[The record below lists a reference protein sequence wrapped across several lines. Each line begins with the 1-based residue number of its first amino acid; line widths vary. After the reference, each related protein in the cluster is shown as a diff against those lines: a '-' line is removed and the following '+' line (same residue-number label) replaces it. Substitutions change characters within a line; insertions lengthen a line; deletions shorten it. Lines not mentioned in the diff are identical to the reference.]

1 MASSQFST
9 LGLAASITQVLTER
23 GYETPTPVQKQAIPA
38 ILAGRDVLAAAQTG
52 TGKTAGF
59 VCPVLQGLLAGET
72 AGPNQVRALILAPT
86 RELALQI
93 GSSVK
98 AYGQHLPLR
107 STVVYGGVKINPQM
121 MLLRR
126 GIDLLVATPGRLLDL
141 AAQNALRFDALEVLV
156 LDEADRMLDLGFS
169 RELEQILRQLPQQ
182 RQNLMFTATFPEGV
196 RRLAKTLV
204 QNPVEIII
212 SPEQTTARTVKQWAY
227 TVDKKQKPALL
238 VQLMRDH
245 QWQQI
250 LVFTKTKAGADQLT
264 RYLHTKG
271 VSAAAIHGDRSQGQR
286 MEALGAFKK
295 GEFQVL
301 VATDVAARGLDIQ
314 QLPQVVNFDLPKVAE
329 NYVHRIGR
337 TGRAGLTGEAVSL
350 VSADEIEELKG
361 IERLIQQILP
371 REVHEDFYPDH
382 QVPASSAVP
391 GSIKPKKPKKP
402 QKPKKP
408 YQAPTAARPRTSGA
422 VPQRNTAAGAAKK
435 RRAPTRKGSKP
446 GSRQGPSAGR

>member
-1 MASSQFST
+1 MASSQFSN
-9 LGLAASITQVLTER
+9 LGLSASITQALSDR
-23 GYETPTPVQKQAIPA
+23 GYETPTPVQQQAIPA

-59 VCPVLQGLLAGET
+59 VCPVLQRLLAGQA

-98 AYGQHLPLR
+98 AYSQHLSLR

-141 AAQNALRFDALEVLV
+141 AAQNALQFSELEVLV

-169 RELEQILRQLPQQ
+169 REVDEILRQLPKR
-182 RQNLMFTATFPEGV
+182 RQNLMFTATFPDAV

-204 QNPVEIII
+204 HKAVEIII
-212 SPEQTTARTVKQWAY
+212 SPEQTTARTVKQRIY
-227 TVDKKQKPALL
+227 TVDKKQKAALL
-238 VQLMRDH
+238 VQLMMDH

-264 RYLHTKG
+264 RYLHDRG
-271 VSAAAIHGDRSQGQR
+271 ISAAAIHGDRSQGQR
-286 MEALGAFKK
+286 LEALNAFKK

-337 TGRAGLTGEAVSL
+337 TGRAGAAGEAISL
-350 VSADEIEELKG
+350 VSADEIDELKG

-371 REVHEDFYPDH
+371 RQVHDDYYPDH
-382 QVPASSAVP
+382 QVPASGSVP
-391 GSIKPKKPKKP
+391 GVIKPKKPKKP
-402 QKPKKP
+402 KKP
-408 YQAPTAARPRTSGA
+408 YQAQAGARPGGSGTA
-422 VPQRNTAAGAAKK
+422 PRRNKAAPGAAKK
-435 RRAPTRKGSKP
+435 RRALSRKGGRP
-446 GSRQGPSAGR
+446 GNTQSGPTHR

>member
-1 MASSQFST
+1 MASSQFSN
-9 LGLAASITQVLTER
+9 LGLSASIVQALSDR
-23 GYETPTPVQKQAIPA
+23 GYETPTPVQQQAIPA
-38 ILAGRDVLAAAQTG
+38 ILAGRDVLVAAQTG

-59 VCPVLQGLLAGET
+59 VCPVLQHLLAGQA

-98 AYGQHLPLR
+98 AYSQHLSLR

-141 AAQNALRFDALEVLV
+141 AAQNAVQFTELEVLV

-169 RELEQILRQLPQQ
+169 REVDEILRQLPKR
-182 RQNLMFTATFPEGV
+182 RQNLMFTATFPEAV

-204 QNPVEIII
+204 HNPVEIII
-212 SPEQTTARTVKQWAY
+212 SPEQTTARTVKQWIY
-227 TVDKKQKPALL
+227 TVDKRQKAALL
-238 VQLMRDH
+238 VQLMMDH

-264 RYLHTKG
+264 RYLHDRG
-271 VSAAAIHGDRSQGQR
+271 ISAAAIHGDRSQGQR
-286 MEALGAFKK
+286 LEALNAFKK

-337 TGRAGLTGEAVSL
+337 TGRAGSSGEAISL
-350 VSADEIEELKG
+350 VSADEIDALKG

-371 REVHEDFYPDH
+371 RQVHDDYYPDH
-382 QVPASSAVP
+382 QVPASGSVP
-391 GSIKPKKPKKP
+391 GVIKPKKPKKS
-402 QKPKKP
+402 KKP
-408 YQAPTAARPRTSGA
+408 YQAQAGARPGGSGTA
-422 VPQRNTAAGAAKK
+422 PRRNKAAPGLAKK
-435 RRAPTRKGSKP
+435 RRALPRKGGRP
-446 GSRQGPSAGR
+446 GTRQSGPTHR

>member
-1 MASSQFST
+1 MASSQFSN
-9 LGLAASITQVLTER
+9 LGLSASITQALSDR
-23 GYETPTPVQKQAIPA
+23 GYETPTPVQQQAIPA

-59 VCPVLQGLLAGET
+59 VCPVLQRLLAGQA

-98 AYGQHLPLR
+98 AYSQHLSLR

-141 AAQNALRFDALEVLV
+141 AAQNALQFSELEVLV

-169 RELEQILRQLPQQ
+169 REVDEILRQLPKR
-182 RQNLMFTATFPEGV
+182 RQNLMFTATFPDAV

-204 QNPVEIII
+204 HKAVEIII
-212 SPEQTTARTVKQWAY
+212 SPEQTTAITVKQRIY
-227 TVDKKQKPALL
+227 TVDKKQKAALL
-238 VQLMRDH
+238 VQLMMAH

-264 RYLHTKG
+264 RYLHDRG
-271 VSAAAIHGDRSQGQR
+271 ISAAAINGDRSQGQR
-286 MEALGAFKK
+286 LEALNAFKK

-337 TGRAGLTGEAVSL
+337 TGRACSAGEAISL
-350 VSADEIEELKG
+350 VSADEIDELKG
-361 IERLIQQILP
+361 I
-371 REVHEDFYPDH
+371 
-382 QVPASSAVP
+382 
-391 GSIKPKKPKKP
+391 
-402 QKPKKP
+402 
-408 YQAPTAARPRTSGA
+408 
-422 VPQRNTAAGAAKK
+422 
-435 RRAPTRKGSKP
+435 
-446 GSRQGPSAGR
+446 

>member
-1 MASSQFST
+1 MASSQFSI
-9 LGLAASITQVLTER
+9 LGLAASITQALSER

-169 RELEQILRQLPQQ
+169 RELDQILRQLPQQ
-182 RQNLMFTATFPEGV
+182 RQNLMFTATFPEAV

-212 SPEQTTARTVKQWAY
+212 SPEQTTARTVKQ
-227 TVDKKQKPALL
+227 
-238 VQLMRDH
+238 
-245 QWQQI
+245 
-250 LVFTKTKAGADQLT
+250 
-264 RYLHTKG
+264 
-271 VSAAAIHGDRSQGQR
+271 
-286 MEALGAFKK
+286 
-295 GEFQVL
+295 
-301 VATDVAARGLDIQ
+301 
-314 QLPQVVNFDLPKVAE
+314 
-329 NYVHRIGR
+329 
-337 TGRAGLTGEAVSL
+337 
-350 VSADEIEELKG
+350 
-361 IERLIQQILP
+361 
-371 REVHEDFYPDH
+371 
-382 QVPASSAVP
+382 
-391 GSIKPKKPKKP
+391 
-402 QKPKKP
+402 
-408 YQAPTAARPRTSGA
+408 
-422 VPQRNTAAGAAKK
+422 
-435 RRAPTRKGSKP
+435 
-446 GSRQGPSAGR
+446 